1 MRVCEGE
8 GRSKRECV
16 CACICVCERVCFQ
29 KESQHFVEPTDRC
42 PPIPACVYTH
52 ALFMCMQVSFHTH
65 AGLFSYVCQSLFV
78 RGCLVHAR
86 VHNPCSHTE
95 FYKKNSRSCS
105 ARQPSV
111 STAARSLLPSLYT
124 LEYYFCSLYLYPPS
138 TRWFGD
144 THSLSHTYTS
154 THIVLLALFL
164 SRTHTHPLS
173 ASIPLQHAGSEAHT
187 LSLTHTHSL
196 THV

>member
-1 MRVCEGE
+1 M
-8 GRSKRECV
+8 
-16 CACICVCERVCFQ
+16 CFQ
-29 KESQHFVEPTDRC
+29 KESRPFVEPTDRY
-42 PPIPACVYTH
+42 PSIPACEYTH
-52 ALFMCMQVSFHTH
+52 ALFMCMRVAFHTH
-65 AGLFSYVCQSLFV
+65 AGLFSYVCQSLSV

-95 FYKKNSRSCS
+95 FCKNTSWSCS

-124 LEYYFCSLYLYPPS
+124 LEYPFCSHYLYPPS

-144 THSLSHTYTS
+144 THSLSHAYTS
-154 THIVLLALFL
+154 THIILLVLFL
-164 SRTHTHPLS
+164 SRTHAPPLS
-173 ASIPLQHAGSEAHT
+173 VSLPLQHAGSEAHS

-196 THV
+196 AHA